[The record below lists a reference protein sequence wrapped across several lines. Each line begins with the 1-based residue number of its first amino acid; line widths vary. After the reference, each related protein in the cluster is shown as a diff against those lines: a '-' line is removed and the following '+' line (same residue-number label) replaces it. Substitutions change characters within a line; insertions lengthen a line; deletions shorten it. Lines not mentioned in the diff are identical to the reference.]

1 MNTAAKAAAASL
13 LLLVATLVGGYFV
26 GRRVPNLQAPISI
39 EDEMWVADGGSV
51 HVVLRDATNRR
62 YAIGVEGS
70 LRVPPS
76 GFEVYVQPWF
86 PFFPVPIYVAKNSQE
101 EQALLAA
108 VETWSN
114 QIANPKSEKQSLA
127 QIARVLRSRKS

>member
-1 MNTAAKAAAASL
+1 MRTAAKAATATL
-13 LLLVATLVGGYFV
+13 LLLLAALLGGYFV
-26 GRRVPNLQAPISI
+26 GRRVPDLQAPISI

-76 GFEVYVQPWF
+76 SFEVYVQPWF
-86 PFFPVPIYVAKNSQE
+86 PFFPVPIYVARSSQE

-108 VETWSN
+108 VETWSK
-114 QIANPKSEKQSLA
+114 QPADPKSEMQSLA
-127 QIARVLRSRKS
+127 QIARILRSRKG

>member
-1 MNTAAKAAAASL
+1 MSTTAKATAASL
-13 LLLVATLVGGYFV
+13 LLLIAALAGGYFV
-26 GRRVPNLQAPISI
+26 GRRVPELQAPISI

-76 GFEVYVQPWF
+76 SFEVYVQPWF
-86 PFFPVPIYVAKNSQE
+86 PFFPVPIYVAKNSEE

-108 VETWSN
+108 VEAWRN
-114 QIANPKSEKQSLA
+114 QLADPKSEAHSLA
-127 QIARVLRSRKS
+127 QVARVLRSRKR

>member
-1 MNTAAKAAAASL
+1 MRTASKATAASL
-13 LLLVATLVGGYFV
+13 VLLIAALVCGYVV
-26 GRRVPNLQAPISI
+26 GRRVPDLQGLISI

-76 GFEVYVQPWF
+76 SFEVYVQPWF
-86 PFFPVPIYVAKNSQE
+86 PFFPVPIYVTGNSQE

-108 VETWSN
+108 VETWRN
-114 QIANPKSEKQSLA
+114 QLADPKSEGQSLA
-127 QIARVLRSRKS
+127 QVARVLRSRKS

>member
-1 MNTAAKAAAASL
+1 MSTATKAATAAL
-13 LLLVATLVGGYFV
+13 LLLLTVLVGGYIA

-39 EDEMWVADGGSV
+39 ENETWVADGGSV
-51 HVVLRDATNRR
+51 HVVLRDAADRR

-86 PFFPVPIYVAKNSQE
+86 PLIPVPIYVAKRSEE
-101 EQALLAA
+101 EQVLLAA
-108 VETWSN
+108 VETWSH
-114 QIANPKSEKQSLA
+114 QLADPTAEAQSLA
-127 QIARVLRSRKS
+127 QVARVLRSRKD